1 MKRQFKKPW
10 NSEVYFCPS
19 GWKKENK
26 QHLYLNLMLSF
37 HLFPLAKLI
46 NNQKKEQKP
55 TMNEK
60 QQKPN
65 ENIN

>member
-1 MKRQFKKPW
+1 
-10 NSEVYFCPS
+10 
-19 GWKKENK
+19 
-26 QHLYLNLMLSF
+26 MLSS